1 MICLKDV
8 MDKTEDNSVCLLLEN
23 LFFLQTSSLFFSNI
37 LMKSKYKT
45 FQSYEMAF
53 YLQSTNNGEFSAQ
66 RAAGGTISQK

>member
-66 RAAGGTISQK
+66 QAAGGTINQK